1 VLANYQMT
9 VLAKNPDGL
18 GEPIGFD
25 VLPDGRVVETARL
38 GEVRLI
44 DPKTNTNTV
53 VANIP
58 VYNNSED
65 GMYGPAVDNEFATN
79 RWVYLY
85 YAPVNMDPPYPAQT
99 PAGNAPTI
107 GADPSVWDPWK
118 GYFQLSR
125 FKLVETPTPHLD
137 LATEQKILKVGVNRG
152 ACCHVAGDIAFD
164 KQNNLWLVTGDDT
177 PAGGGNSGGFSP
189 YNDMLTNENQT
200 VAIANATSGAFT
212 LTFDGQTTAPIAYPI
227 VNADMEA
234 ALEALSNIDDVAV
247 TGATT
252 RTINFR
258 GSLSQTNVAQM
269 TADGSGLVGTGPT
282 ITIATT
288 QEGGWY
294 NSPHVDARR
303 SAQSTDDLRGKLL
316 RIHVGADGSYTIPSG
331 NLFAPGTAQTRPEIY
346 AMGFRNPFR
355 VNIDENDVAYVTDY
369 SQVPQV
375 FRGPAGTGR
384 VEIVRKP
391 ANYGWPL
398 CYSPDLPYYRWD
410 INTTTPLNSPPQPFE
425 CANPSH
431 GPQNASRWNTGLA
444 VTPPITQPDIWYS
457 YRDNNPP
464 PAGPLGT
471 PCPAYYMQDPPGT
484 CPQLFPELGPGGGVG
499 PHGAAPYDYDPGN
512 TNPTKFPEYYD
523 GSFIFGEFTRDY
535 LREVR
540 VDSQN
545 RIFKINQTL
554 NCGELPRPFLYDTPM
569 DMKFGKDGNFYLL
582 TYGDGFFR
590 ANPDAKLVRFEFV
603 KGTRAPT
610 AVASAN
616 PTSGIAPLTVNFSS
630 DGSGDPDPNQSI
642 TFAWDFDGNG
652 TTDSIDPDP
661 AHTYTA
667 NGRYTARLTVTNSA
681 GKSATATV
689 TITVGNTAPTV
700 TLTSPVNGGFFSFG
714 DKAGVV
720 GDGHRSRGR
729 SDRLQPCLGHV
740 RTGP

>member
-1 VLANYQMT
+1 
-9 VLAKNPDGL
+9 
-18 GEPIGFD
+18 
-25 VLPDGRVVETARL
+25 
-38 GEVRLI
+38 
-44 DPKTNTNTV
+44 
-53 VANIP
+53 
-58 VYNNSED
+58 
-65 GMYGPAVDNEFATN
+65 VDNEFATN

-331 NLFAPGTAQTRPEIY
+331 TSSRPGRRRPGRRSTR
-346 AMGFRNPFR
+346 
-355 VNIDENDVAYVTDY
+355 
-369 SQVPQV
+369 
-375 FRGPAGTGR
+375 
-384 VEIVRKP
+384 
-391 ANYGWPL
+391 W
-398 CYSPDLPYYRWD
+398 
-410 INTTTPLNSPPQPFE
+410 
-425 CANPSH
+425 
-431 GPQNASRWNTGLA
+431 AS
-444 VTPPITQPDIWYS
+444 
-457 YRDNNPP
+457 
-464 PAGPLGT
+464 
-471 PCPAYYMQDPPGT
+471 
-484 CPQLFPELGPGGGVG
+484 
-499 PHGAAPYDYDPGN
+499 
-512 TNPTKFPEYYD
+512 
-523 GSFIFGEFTRDY
+523 
-535 LREVR
+535 
-540 VDSQN
+540 
-545 RIFKINQTL
+545 
-554 NCGELPRPFLYDTPM
+554 
-569 DMKFGKDGNFYLL
+569 
-582 TYGDGFFR
+582 
-590 ANPDAKLVRFEFV
+590 
-603 KGTRAPT
+603 GTR
-610 AVASAN
+610 
-616 PTSGIAPLTVNFSS
+616 SG
-630 DGSGDPDPNQSI
+630 
-642 TFAWDFDGNG
+642 
-652 TTDSIDPDP
+652 
-661 AHTYTA
+661 
-667 NGRYTARLTVTNSA
+667 
-681 GKSATATV
+681 
-689 TITVGNTAPTV
+689 
-700 TLTSPVNGGFFSFG
+700 
-714 DKAGVV
+714 
-720 GDGHRSRGR
+720 
-729 SDRLQPCLGHV
+729 
-740 RTGP
+740 